1 MRKKLMYIFLFFIC
15 SFISFNKIVNAEEYY
30 SELMPQS
37 KAVTM
42 VNIDKITLEN
52 FGVIKYVKIGTDQGT
67 RFEIIGR
74 FTNGFDSDV
83 NVKLKYTFYDGAKN
97 VLKEYNEDIIAYK
110 DYGASYTKVVQ
121 ANSDGYSIDDV
132 KYYTLEVSVPM
143 EVSIFDGADTGSYF
157 YDNFHSEI
165 NVKLN
170 NIYEVNEKFL
180 GKFKGSVRAIDMDIP
195 FRHKYK
201 RADGANINKRAIISD
216 ISASDSY
223 DEYIKKGLKVVT
235 IGNAEQGETE
245 KEFEFGYKYNV
256 GKDKIKGNDEVFF
269 YLVNNNQVEIN
280 NYTFKINLPQ
290 EFDKNNVSF
299 VDGNGNIVDNIEY
312 KVEDNSVIGKF
323 TDVVKTES
331 IYAIKILL
339 PDNYFVNTTLNISNN
354 TWIAFVLP
362 VTFMVLTIVIRFMGK
377 KEKNKKNNQVGLYLD
392 EEVNSLEVGYVLND
406 GLKETEISSLVFYL
420 ANKGYIS
427 IESDRK
433 GYVLTKV
440 KEYDGNNKI
449 EETLMKRLFNEKS
462 SVTRKDLKEN
472 LLNIKEEIDKIFK
485 YKKNKRFFIRSVFN
499 YKLVFWLMI
508 LVIYFVVMNDLLFE
522 YQPNLLLVNVIPGFI
537 GLVIMLIPLTS
548 KKYQLIE
555 KILCVMVGVVLIVS
569 PIMLTSYESFLQD
582 NLYVAAYILGVV
594 CIVSI
599 AVTTSMMNRRTAYGN
614 HIYNKIIDYK
624 SYLVNVSEE
633 EIKEAVKNNSN
644 YFYDVLPYVL
654 IMGMSDKFYE
664 KFDKIELEQPSWYHV
679 NKFNLEDFYTEVKNI
694 YSDFYI
700 ALNKRI

>member
-679 NKFNLEDFYTEVKNI
+679 N
-694 YSDFYI
+694 
-700 ALNKRI
+700 